1 MIKFVGGLN
10 NVFRRSASGCKRS
23 ITVIEENKRW
33 KSNVGFVGLGN
44 MGIPMAKNLLK
55 NGYGVVG
62 NDVSAERMKLFR
74 SLDGAETADTLQ
86 QVVES
91 SDAVITMLP
100 ESQHVLLAYTALLNS
115 SKPEQLFVDCS
126 TISPES
132 SKKVSDLAQQKGCKF
147 LGAPVSGGVVGAENG
162 TLTFMVGG
170 DESTL
175 TAAEHLL
182 GCMGSRWVYC
192 GPAGSGLVAK
202 ICNNMILGMTMAA
215 LSEAMNLGV
224 KLGVEPKVLAS
235 VINTST
241 GRCWASEINNPV
253 PGAVDKQSPSNNDY
267 QNGFKADLLLKD
279 MRLGESLAEGAHMK
293 TPLTRQTVDV
303 YAQISRMGWGDKDF
317 SIAYKYFKEQQS

>member
-1 MIKFVGGLN
+1 MIMFVGGLN
-10 NVFRRSASGCKRS
+10 HVFRRSANGCRKIAS
-23 ITVIEENKRW
+23 VVEKSKRW

-62 NDVSAERMKLFR
+62 NDVSAERMDLFR
-74 SLDGAETADTLQ
+74 GLDGAETADTLQ
-86 QVVES
+86 QVAAS

-100 ESQHVLLAYTALLNS
+100 ASKHVLSAYEKLLES

-132 SKKVSDLAQQKGCKF
+132 SKKVSNMAEQKGCKF
-147 LGAPVSGGVVGAENG
+147 LGAPVSGGVVGAQNG

-182 GCMGSRWVYC
+182 GSMGSRWVYC

-202 ICNNMILGMTMAA
+202 LCNNMILGMTMAA
-215 LSEAMNLGV
+215 VAEAMNLGI
-224 KLGVEPKVLAS
+224 KLGMEPKVLAS

-253 PGAVDKQSPSNNDY
+253 PGAIDKDIPSNNDY
-267 QNGFKADLLLKD
+267 LNGFKADLLLKD
-279 MRLGESLAEGAHMK
+279 MRLGESLAKETHTQ
-293 TPLTRQTVDV
+293 TPLTRLTVDV
-303 YAQISRMGWGDKDF
+303 YARISQMGWGDKDF